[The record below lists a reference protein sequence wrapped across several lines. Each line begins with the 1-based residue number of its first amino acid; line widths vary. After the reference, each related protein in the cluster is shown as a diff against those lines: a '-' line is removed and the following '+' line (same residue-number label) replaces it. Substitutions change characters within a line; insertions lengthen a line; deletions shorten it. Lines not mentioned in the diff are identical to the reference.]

1 MTDLLSVAFYT
12 LGFVGLA
19 GATMIPL
26 RSWQLY
32 RRYSRLP
39 WRTSLSVK
47 LLSFAVG
54 LAISAVLIIEYKMV
68 SGVFRCLIGEHCGP
82 NRASGW
88 IYLAS
93 LGVFYLLFELV
104 GAVFWLLAHRI
115 SRVAT

>member
-1 MTDLLSVAFYT
+1 MTDLLSATFYT

-19 GATMIPL
+19 GATLIPL
-26 RSWQLY
+26 RSWHLY

-39 WRTSLSVK
+39 WRTSLAVK
-47 LLSFAVG
+47 LLSVAVG
-54 LAISAVLIIEYKMV
+54 LSISAVLIIEYQMV

-88 IYLAS
+88 IYFAS

-104 GAVFWLLAHRI
+104 VAAFWLLSRRI